1 MRQPLPCAL
10 RSSALSATLA
20 RVGHATDIKP
30 RLLDPGLC
38 LSFHL
43 SLLFTGYE
51 ASPRSCLTLS
61 AFPEQSHSKEYLLT
75 VRNFVQVTASLLD
88 GKDSQRVLRVRRRIR
103 DLSLLAAPP
112 PPHHQT
118 AHSEPGCREAPYSCM
133 STPEHGRQPSSHKH
147 AHTNSKR
154 ARTHTHKTRLWL
166 MANKTTCA
174 QLTPEF
180 AREEPVGSVDAD
192 RTEVSTG
199 RCTCSSPR
207 AALPGVLAPGPV
219 FELLL

>member
-1 MRQPLPCAL
+1 M
-10 RSSALSATLA
+10 
-20 RVGHATDIKP
+20 
-30 RLLDPGLC
+30 
-38 LSFHL
+38 
-43 SLLFTGYE
+43 
-51 ASPRSCLTLS
+51 LTLS
-61 AFPEQSHSKEYLLT
+61 AFPEQPHSKEYLLT

-88 GKDSQRVLRVRRRIR
+88 GKDRLSDSQRVLRVRRRIR

-112 PPHHQT
+112 PPKQT

-147 AHTNSKR
+147 AHKNSKR
-154 ARTHTHKTRLWL
+154 ARAHTHKTRLWL
-166 MANKTTCA
+166 MANRTTCT

-207 AALPGVLAPGPV
+207 AALPGVLAPGPM

>member
-61 AFPEQSHSKEYLLT
+61 AFPEQTHSKEYLLT

-88 GKDSQRVLRVRRRIR
+88 GKDRGFYGSGVGFEAC
-103 DLSLLAAPP
+103 LSLQHRPLL
-112 PPHHQT
+112 T
-118 AHSEPGCREAPYSCM
+118 
-133 STPEHGRQPSSHKH
+133 TRQPILSQDVVKLLILVCQHLNMADNRQVTS
-147 AHTNSKR
+147 
-154 ARTHTHKTRLWL
+154 TRIKDTLVDHLWL
-166 MANKTTCA
+166 MANKTTCT

>member
-1 MRQPLPCAL
+1 MLCLVWRARQPLPCAL
-10 RSSALSATLA
+10 RSSATLA

-88 GKDSQRVLRVRRRIR
+88 GKDRGFYGSGVGFEAC
-103 DLSLLAAPP
+103 LSLQHRPL
-112 PPHHQT
+112 T
-118 AHSEPGCREAPYSCM
+118 
-133 STPEHGRQPSSHKH
+133 TTRQPILSQDVVKLLILVCQHLNMADNRQVTSTRIQTRSAR
-147 AHTNSKR
+147 AHT
-154 ARTHTHKTRLWL
+154 HTRH
-166 MANKTTCA
+166 AC
-174 QLTPEF
+174 
-180 AREEPVGSVDAD
+180 G
-192 RTEVSTG
+192 
-199 RCTCSSPR
+199 
-207 AALPGVLAPGPV
+207 
-219 FELLL
+219 

>member
-1 MRQPLPCAL
+1 MSKPPLEA
-10 RSSALSATLA
+10 
-20 RVGHATDIKP
+20 V
-30 RLLDPGLC
+30 
-38 LSFHL
+38 F
-43 SLLFTGYE
+43 SLLFTGYR
-51 ASPRSCLTLS
+51 ASPRDTTELS
-61 AFPEQSHSKEYLLT
+61 DAFGFSRTTPFKG
-75 VRNFVQVTASLLD
+75 VFV
-88 GKDSQRVLRVRRRIR
+88 DSSQLCSSNSISPGWQGQRVLRVRRRIR
-103 DLSLLAAPP
+103 GLSLLAAPP